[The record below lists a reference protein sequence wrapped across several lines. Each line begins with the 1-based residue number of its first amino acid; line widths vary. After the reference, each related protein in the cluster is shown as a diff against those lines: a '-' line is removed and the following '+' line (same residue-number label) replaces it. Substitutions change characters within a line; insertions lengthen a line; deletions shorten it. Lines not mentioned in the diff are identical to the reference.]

1 VPIPTVSYGWTPWK
15 ICFKIPIHPRR
26 AEDLAHRW
34 IETKGQPAQGMGRPW
49 KCKLLE
55 IGVRVMPEAPVR
67 MTSSR
72 ARRTTDGEAE
82 GKQREN
88 RRDTRLRSQAL
99 ARPSARFSHAG

>member
-1 VPIPTVSYGWTPWK
+1 MPIPTVSYGWTPWK

-55 IGVRVMPEAPVR
+55 IGVWVLAGGIGQDDV
-67 MTSSR
+67 
-72 ARRTTDGEAE
+72 DQ
-82 GKQREN
+82 GKEN
-88 RRDTRLRSQAL
+88 D
-99 ARPSARFSHAG
+99 